1 MIAIL
6 NASYGGTFS
15 NGVYTWDCGVFRL
28 QHDTASGMWRRF
40 LGNKSTGWHPTLQK
54 AINSVRNVTIS

>member
-1 MIAIL
+1 MIATL

-15 NGVYTWDCGVFRL
+15 KGVYTWDFRL

-54 AINSVRNVTIS
+54 AVNSVKRVTKS